1 MSSSSE
7 NRGCEHSDLVA
18 SYALAA
24 LGASQMQTMEAHLRA
39 CAECQQEYDSLGAV
53 TNVLTAWRAQ
63 VLPPPAPLWGCLQ
76 ERIASRTQKEPVALP
91 APTSPGPSGS
101 LESLWKEVASGIS
114 CKLLST
120 DVEMDRVCMLVRLA
134 PGVSYPPHRHASVEE
149 LYLLEGDLWIDD
161 RKLSP
166 GDYNRAERGTSDQRV
181 WSPTG
186 CMCLLITS
194 PSDQLG

>member
-7 NRGCEHSDLVA
+7 NRGCEHGDLVA

-39 CAECQQEYDSLGAV
+39 CAECRQEFDSLGAV
-53 TNVLTAWRAQ
+53 TDVLTAWRAQ
-63 VLPPPAPLWGCLQ
+63 VLPPPAPLWSCLQ
-76 ERIASRTQKEPVALP
+76 ERIASLTQQERVALP
-91 APTSPGPSGS
+91 TPTSPGSSGS

-134 PGVSYPPHRHASVEE
+134 PGVSYPHHRHASVEE
-149 LYLLEGDLWIDD
+149 LYLLEGELWIDD

-166 GDYNRAERGTSDQRV
+166 GDYNRAERGT
-181 WSPTG
+181 
-186 CMCLLITS
+186 LINES
-194 PSDQLG
+194 GARRAVCAFS